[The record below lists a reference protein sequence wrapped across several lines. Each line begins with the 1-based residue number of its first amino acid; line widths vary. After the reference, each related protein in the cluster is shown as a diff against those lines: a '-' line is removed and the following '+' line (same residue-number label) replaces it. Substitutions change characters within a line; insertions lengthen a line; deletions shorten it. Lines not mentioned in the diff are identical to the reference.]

1 MFMLTS
7 IKVGIYLAIKD
18 LSRASKLTTLLIV
31 FIMTLTFLNLTVG
44 RGILVGLPKGSTN
57 VYDERYSGDL
67 IISKL
72 RKDQYI
78 VDSNELERFYT
89 ELSGIKYVTKRYLHP
104 ATITAGYEDRIRDSE
119 VYDSTGSVIVGV
131 DYEAENNV
139 TGISRFVVE
148 GRYPENSDTRGVL
161 IGANLL
167 FRYSPLDSPTESN
180 IKNLKVGDKVKIT
193 VNGIDHF
200 YFVRGVVKSKV
211 SEVDRRIYLPYS
223 EFKVVSGERD
233 FKPEEISFKLESGV
247 SADNIK
253 NKFYEQ
259 GLHKLAKIQT
269 AEESQP
275 QFLKD
280 IGTTFDILGNFLG
293 AIGLVVA
300 SVTVFIVIFVNA
312 ITRRKFIG
320 ILKAI
325 GISSAAIQISY
336 IIQAV
341 FYATVGSLIG
351 MLILYSFFEP
361 YFLQNPI
368 NFPFADGILYAPF
381 FDSLFRFGVLVL
393 ASVLSGFIPARMVVK
408 QKTLD
413 AILGR

>member
-1 MFMLTS
+1 MFTS
-7 IKVGIYLAIKD
+7 IKVGFYLAIKD

-44 RGILVGLPKGSTN
+44 RGILVGLPKGATN

-78 VDSNELERFYT
+78 ISEKELENFYSK
-89 ELSGIKYVTKRYLHP
+89 LDGVKAISKRYLHP
-104 ATITAGYEDRIRDSE
+104 ATITAGYEERLRDTE
-119 VYDSTGSVIVGV
+119 VSDSTGSVIVGI
-131 DYEAENNV
+131 DFQDEDKV
-139 TGISRFVVE
+139 TGLSNYVVE
-148 GRYPENSDTRGVL
+148 GIYPENNDTRGVL

-167 FRYSPLDSPTESN
+167 FRYTPLDSPTESN
-180 IKNLKVGDKVKIT
+180 IKNLNVGDKVKISI
-193 VNGIDHF
+193 NGKDYF

-211 SEVDRRIYLPYS
+211 NEVDRRIYLPLS
-223 EFKVVSGERD
+223 EFKSISGERD

-247 SADNIK
+247 MASEFKDE
-253 NKFYEQ
+253 FYSQ
-259 GLHKLAKIQT
+259 GLHRLAKIQT

-280 IGTTFDILGNFLG
+280 IGVTFDILGNFLG
-293 AIGLVVA
+293 AIGIVVA

-325 GISSAAIQISY
+325 GISSSAIQISY

-341 FYATVGSLIG
+341 FYATIGSLIG
-351 MLILYSFFEP
+351 MVILYSFFVPFFE
-361 YFLQNPI
+361 QNPI
-368 NFPFADGILYAPF
+368 NFPFADGILFAPF
-381 FDSLFRFGVLVL
+381 LDSFYRFGILVIS
-393 ASVLSGFIPARMVVK
+393 SVVSGFIPARIVVK

>member
-1 MFMLTS
+1 MLTS

-89 ELSGIKYVTKRYLHP
+89 EIPGIKHVTKRYLHP

-119 VYDSTGSVIVGV
+119 VYDSTGSVIVGI

-139 TGISRFVVE
+139 TGLSRFVVE
-148 GRYPENSDTRGVL
+148 GKYPENTDTRGVL

-193 VNGIDHF
+193 VNGVDHF

-247 SADNIK
+247 SAVDVK

-341 FYATVGSLIG
+341 FYASVGSLIG
-351 MLILYSFFEP
+351 MIILYSFFEP

>member
-1 MFMLTS
+1 MFTS

-18 LSRASKLTTLLIV
+18 LARASKLTTLLIV

-44 RGILVGLPKGSTN
+44 RGILVGLPKGATN

-72 RKDQYI
+72 RKDQFI
-78 VDSNELERFYT
+78 VNDNEIEKFYSN
-89 ELSGIKYVTKRYLHP
+89 LSGIKYISKRFLHP
-104 ATITAGYEDRIRDSE
+104 ATLTAGYDQRLRDTE
-119 VYDSTGSVIVGV
+119 VYDSTGTVVVGL
-131 DYEAENNV
+131 DFANEDKV
-139 TGISRFVVE
+139 TGLSRFVVE
-148 GRYPENSDTRGVL
+148 GKYPENTDTNGIL

-180 IKNLKVGDKVKIT
+180 IKNLKIGDKVKLT
-193 VNGIDHF
+193 VNGVDHF

-211 SEVDRRIYLPYS
+211 SEVDRRVYLPFS
-223 EFKVVSGERD
+223 EFKIVSGERD

-247 SADNIK
+247 LASTLK
-253 NKFYEQ
+253 SQFYAQ

-325 GISSAAIQISY
+325 GISSSAIQISY

-351 MLILYSFFEP
+351 MIILYTFFEP
-361 YFLQNPI
+361 FFIKNPI

-381 FDSLFRFGVLVL
+381 FDSLFRFGVLIL

>member
-1 MFMLTS
+1 MFTS
-7 IKVGIYLAIKD
+7 IKVGLYLAYKD
-18 LSRASKLTTLLIV
+18 LARASFLTTLLIV

-44 RGILVGLPKGSTN
+44 RGILVGLPKGATN

-72 RKDQYI
+72 RKDQFI
-78 VDSNELERFYT
+78 VDFNKIEEFY
-89 ELSGIKYVTKRYLHP
+89 LQIPGIKSYSKRYLHP
-104 ATITAGYEDRIRDSE
+104 ATLTAGYDERLRETE
-119 VYDSTGSVIVGV
+119 VYDSTGSVLVGI
-131 DYEAENNV
+131 DLAEEDKV
-139 TGISRFVVE
+139 TGLSKYIVE
-148 GRYPENSDTRGVL
+148 GNYLDDKDTRGVL

-193 VNGIDHF
+193 ISNQDYF

-211 SEVDRRIYLPYS
+211 SEVDRRIYLPINEY
-223 EFKVVSGERD
+223 KRIAGEKD
-233 FKPEEISFKLESGV
+233 FKPEEISFKLESPEQ
-247 SADNIK
+247 AAKIK
-253 NKFYEQ
+253 NLFYEKGFQ
-259 GLHKLAKIQT
+259 KLAKIQT

-293 AIGLVVA
+293 AIGITVA

-312 ITRRKFIG
+312 ITRRKYIG

-325 GISSAAIQISY
+325 GITSLAIEFSY
-336 IIQAV
+336 ILQAV

-351 MLILYSFFEP
+351 MTILYTFFEP
-361 YFLQNPI
+361 FFLQNPI

-381 FDSLFRFGVLVL
+381 LDSLTRFGILVL
-393 ASVLSGFIPARMVVK
+393 ASVVSGFIPARIVVN

>member
-1 MFMLTS
+1 MFTS

-78 VDSNELERFYT
+78 VDSNELERFYS
-89 ELSGIKYVTKRYLHP
+89 ELSGISYVTKRYLHP
-104 ATITAGYEDRIRDSE
+104 ATITAGYEERIRDSE
-119 VYDSTGSVIVGV
+119 VYDSTGSVIVGI

-139 TGISRFVVE
+139 TGLSKFVVE
-148 GRYPENSDTRGVL
+148 GSYPDNSDTRGIL

-193 VNGIDHF
+193 VNGVDHF

-247 SADNIK
+247 SASDIK

-341 FYATVGSLIG
+341 FYASVGSLIG
-351 MLILYSFFEP
+351 MIILYSFFEP

-393 ASVLSGFIPARMVVK
+393 ASILSGFIPARMVVK

>member
-1 MFMLTS
+1 MFTS
-7 IKVGIYLAIKD
+7 IKVGLYLAYKD
-18 LSRASKLTTLLIV
+18 LARASFLTTLLIV

-44 RGILVGLPKGSTN
+44 RGILVGLPKGATN

-72 RKDQYI
+72 RKDQFI
-78 VDSNELERFYT
+78 VDFNKIEEFY
-89 ELSGIKYVTKRYLHP
+89 LQIPGIKSYSKRYLHP
-104 ATITAGYEDRIRDSE
+104 ATLTAGYDERLRETE
-119 VYDSTGSVIVGV
+119 VYDSTGSVLVGI
-131 DYEAENNV
+131 DLAEEDKV
-139 TGISRFVVE
+139 TGLSKYIVE
-148 GRYPENSDTRGVL
+148 GNYLDDKDTRGVL
-161 IGANLL
+161 IVANLL

-193 VNGIDHF
+193 ISNQDYF

-211 SEVDRRIYLPYS
+211 SEVDRRIYLPINEY
-223 EFKVVSGERD
+223 KRIAGEKD
-233 FKPEEISFKLESGV
+233 FKPEEISFKLESPEQ
-247 SADNIK
+247 AAKIK
-253 NKFYEQ
+253 NLFYEKGFQ
-259 GLHKLAKIQT
+259 RLAKIQT

-293 AIGLVVA
+293 AIGITVA

-312 ITRRKFIG
+312 ITRRKYIG

-325 GISSAAIQISY
+325 GITSLAIEFSY
-336 IIQAV
+336 ILQAV

-351 MLILYSFFEP
+351 MTILYTFFEP
-361 YFLQNPI
+361 FFLQNPI

-381 FDSLFRFGVLVL
+381 LDSLTRFGILVL
-393 ASVLSGFIPARMVVK
+393 ASVVSGFIPARIVVN

>member
-1 MFMLTS
+1 MLTS

-44 RGILVGLPKGSTN
+44 RGILVGLPKGATN

-72 RKDQYI
+72 RKDQFI
-78 VDSNELERFYT
+78 VSENEIEKFYSNLN
-89 ELSGIKYVTKRYLHP
+89 GIKYLSKRYLHP
-104 ATITAGYEDRIRDSE
+104 ATLTAGYDQRLRETE
-119 VYDSTGSVIVGV
+119 VYDSTGSVIVGI
-131 DYEAENNV
+131 DFAAEDKV
-139 TGISRFVVE
+139 TGLSRFVVE
-148 GRYPENSDTRGVL
+148 GKYPENTDNSGIL

-180 IKNLKVGDKVKIT
+180 IKNLKVGDKVKIS
-193 VNGIDHF
+193 VNGVDHF

-223 EFKVVSGERD
+223 EFKIVSGERD

-247 SADNIK
+247 SAKDLK
-253 NKFYEQ
+253 DKFYEQ

-341 FYATVGSLIG
+341 FYASVGSLIG
-351 MLILYSFFEP
+351 MITLYTFFEP
-361 YFLQNPI
+361 FFLKNPI

-381 FDSLFRFGVLVL
+381 LDSLFRFGVLVL
-393 ASVLSGFIPARMVVK
+393 SSVLSGFIPARMVVK

>member
-1 MFMLTS
+1 MLTS

-89 ELSGIKYVTKRYLHP
+89 EIPGIKHVTKRYLHP

-119 VYDSTGSVIVGV
+119 VYDSTGSVIVGI

-139 TGISRFVVE
+139 TGLSRFVVE
-148 GRYPENSDTRGVL
+148 GKYPENTDTRGVL

-193 VNGIDHF
+193 VNGVDHF

-247 SADNIK
+247 SAVDVK

-341 FYATVGSLIG
+341 FYASVGSLIG
-351 MLILYSFFEP
+351 MIILYSFFEP

-381 FDSLFRFGVLVL
+381 FDSLFRFGVLVI